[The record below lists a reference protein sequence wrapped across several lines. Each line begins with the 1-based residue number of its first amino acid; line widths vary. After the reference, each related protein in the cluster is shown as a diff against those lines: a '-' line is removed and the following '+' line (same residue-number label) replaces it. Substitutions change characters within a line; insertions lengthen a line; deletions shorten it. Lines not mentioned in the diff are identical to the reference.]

1 MHDTVE
7 RDGRPADGPD
17 FRHVET
23 WVFDLDN
30 TLYHWECDLF
40 VQMDRRMNEFIV
52 DLLGV
57 DMRAAANLRQ
67 TLSQTY
73 GSTMR
78 GLMEVHGQ
86 EPGPFLD
93 FVHRIDCSVVPPN
106 LALDKALARLPGRK
120 LVFTNA
126 TERHAANV
134 LERLGVAHHFS
145 DVFDVIHADYLPK
158 PRPDAYARFVRR
170 HAVRP
175 DRAVMFE
182 DMARNLAP
190 AAALGMT
197 TVWVKNGRPNAQM
210 GPDDDFVHH
219 VADEL
224 APWLGRMVVAPKE

>member
-1 MHDTVE
+1 MVE
-7 RDGRPADGPD
+7 KQEVSRHGPD
-17 FRHVET
+17 LSHVET

-30 TLYHWECDLF
+30 TLYPWECDLF

-52 DLLGV
+52 GLLGV
-57 DMRAAANLRQ
+57 DVDAAADLRQ
-67 TLSQTY
+67 SLSRTY

-86 EPGPFLD
+86 APGPFLD
-93 FVHRIDCSVVPPN
+93 FVHAIDCSVVPPDP
-106 LALDKALARLPGRK
+106 ALDKALQRLPGRK

-134 LERLGVAHHFS
+134 LDRLGISHHFS

-158 PRPDAYARFVRR
+158 PRPDTYARFVRR
-170 HAVRP
+170 HRVRAE
-175 DRAVMFE
+175 RAVMFE
-182 DMARNLAP
+182 DMARNLGP

-197 TVWVKNGRPNAQM
+197 TVWVKNGRPNAQI

-219 VADEL
+219 VAEEL
-224 APWLGRMVVAPKE
+224 CPWLDRVVVGESAP